1 MTRPAHPDQ
10 GPILLLG
17 APRSGTSWLGKIFD
31 SHPDVLYRHEPD
43 AVQEDFGL
51 PWLCPA
57 EETPEMCAAAAAY
70 VQRMVGTATLK
81 TSGIRPFFAKNYRGK
96 LRQGLHAGMVLG
108 LNGVAA
114 LGMGGRARKSLPV
127 PDLMRRGHVPRIVV
141 KSVSAQGRA
150 RVFARALPDARF
162 VVIVRDPWGHVASI
176 LRGTEQGKYE
186 SPAHVDWI
194 LDTEQAQ
201 RHGLTAERFAALPG
215 LEKLVWNWAI
225 FNEKLIDD
233 LSGIA
238 TVRIV
243 RYHEFCADPLTQA
256 RELFAFAGLRW
267 HRQTED
273 FIARSTN
280 FNGRDRYYQ
289 VFKDTARAVN
299 RWRQDM
305 PAEDQNR
312 VFAVLRET
320 ALLPLCPDFAP

>member
-1 MTRPAHPDQ
+1 
-10 GPILLLG
+10 LLLG

-51 PWLCPA
+51 PWLCLSD
-57 EETPEMCAAAAAY
+57 ETPEMEAAAADY
-70 VQRMVGTATLK
+70 VRRLAATATLK
-81 TSGIRPFFAKNYRGK
+81 TSGIRPFFAKSYRGK
-96 LRQGLHAGMVLG
+96 LHQTLHVGMLLGLH
-108 LNGVAA
+108 GVAA
-114 LGMGGRARKSLPV
+114 LGIGGQARKTLPV
-127 PDLMRRGHVPRIVV
+127 PDLMRPGHRARIVV

-150 RVFARALPDARF
+150 RLFARALPEARF

-176 LRGTEQGKYE
+176 LRGAAQGKYE
-186 SPAHVDWI
+186 SPAHIDWI
-194 LDTEQAQ
+194 LKTEQAR
-201 RHGLTAERFAALPG
+201 RHGLTADRLAALPR
-215 LEKLVWNWAI
+215 LEQLVWNWAI

-238 TVRIV
+238 SVRIV
-243 RYHEFCADPLTQA
+243 RYHEFCADPLCQA
-256 RELFAFAGLRW
+256 RELFSFAGLQW

-273 FIARSTN
+273 FIVRSTS
-280 FNGRDRYYQ
+280 FVGRDRYYQ
-289 VFKDTARAVN
+289 VFRDTARAVN

-305 PAEDQNR
+305 PFEDQKR